1 MFTLVAYIITTQLV
15 LFFFIYTST
24 TESYTYRPTLSL
36 PDSLPICYAMMTAI
50 KTAERRLAKGTLLH
64 AGGQLMA
71 WTVGN
76 LKIEPTATAIRAT
89 KANAG
94 DAKIDVAMALFNAV
108 TVMSTNPEPKRRG
121 SYLENDEI
129 IVLDRKSTRLNSS

>member
-36 PDSLPICYAMMTAI
+36 PDSLPICYSMMTAI

-94 DAKIDVAMALFNAV
+94 DAKIRSEEHTSELQSLMRISYDVFCLKKK
-108 TVMSTNPEPKRRG
+108 KRN
-121 SYLENDEI
+121 Y
-129 IVLDRKSTRLNSS
+129 K

>member
-1 MFTLVAYIITTQLV
+1 MG
-15 LFFFIYTST
+15 
-24 TESYTYRPTLSL
+24 PG
-36 PDSLPICYAMMTAI
+36 M
-50 KTAERRLAKGTLLH
+50 H

-89 KANAG
+89 KDNAG

-108 TVMSTNPEPKRRG
+108 TVMSTHPEPKRRG
-121 SYLENDEI
+121 SYLEHDEI
-129 IVLDRKSTRLNSS
+129 IVLSGRPWRHATDPRPTPTRRPAAHWSATHLPPPGTWPDAP

>member
-1 MFTLVAYIITTQLV
+1 SEIVELVERILTLDLLAAVAVDPAGLGELVDALDDIGVTQEADL
-15 LFFFIYTST
+15 LIGA
-24 TESYTYRPTLSL
+24 PQG
-36 PDSLPICYAMMTAI
+36 YAMMTAI

-76 LKIEPTATAIRAT
+76 LKIEPTATAIRAA

-129 IVLDRKSTRLNSS
+129 IVL